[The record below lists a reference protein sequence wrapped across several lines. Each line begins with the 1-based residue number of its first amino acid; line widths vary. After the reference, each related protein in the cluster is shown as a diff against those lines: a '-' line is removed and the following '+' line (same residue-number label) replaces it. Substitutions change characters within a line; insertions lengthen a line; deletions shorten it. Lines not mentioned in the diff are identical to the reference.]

1 LDETLGCARIRGHLI
16 RKQGE
21 YVSEKRDRDVEKVY
35 SVSEFVAKLRR
46 LADALEAGERFEI
59 QVAGERIYV
68 PARAEFN
75 VEHEREG
82 NEEEIEFQLK
92 WTNG

>member
-1 LDETLGCARIRGHLI
+1 MV
-16 RKQGE
+16 KK
-21 YVSEKRDRDVEKVY
+21 SDRDVEKDY
-35 SVSEFVAKLRR
+35 SVSQFAAKLRR

-68 PARAEFN
+68 PARAVFN
-75 VEHEREG
+75 IEHEREG